1 MATDALPR
9 FTEEHYLSLERQSET
24 KSEYYNG
31 EIFAMSG
38 ASFPHNCLQIDLAL
52 AIGPRLLS
60 RECDVLGSDQR
71 LKIQATGL
79 ITYPDL
85 IVLCGPPQFAE
96 NAVKDTLVNPALI
109 AEVLSPSTESYDRG
123 KKFLHYRQIP
133 SLRDY
138 LLVSQDRVLVEHFTR
153 QPDDSWTF
161 RAYPN
166 REDIL
171 PLLNFSIEIPL
182 RDIYRRVTFESVEP
196 NPPA

>member
-9 FTEEHYLSLERQSET
+9 FTEQQYLSLERQSET

-38 ASFPHNCLQIDLAL
+38 AGFTHNRLAGDLHYAL
-52 AIGPRLLS
+52 ITRLPQSCEPL
-60 RECDVLGSDQR
+60 VSDQR

-96 NAVKDTLVNPALI
+96 NAVKDTLLNPALI

-166 REDIL
+166 RDDIL

-182 RDIYRRVTFESVEP
+182 RDIYRRVTFEPVDP
-196 NPPA
+196 NPSA